1 MGRNKLIYTLAD
13 YGIVVAS
20 SANKGGTWSGAMENL
35 KNEWV
40 PLFVVTYDDMPEGN
54 QLLLERGGIE
64 LPLSKVEDYSNLDSY
79 LREESEN
86 IPTKPTQPGLF

>member
-1 MGRNKLIYTLAD
+1 
-13 YGIVVAS
+13 
-20 SANKGGTWSGAMENL
+20 
-35 KNEWV
+35 
-40 PLFVVTYDDMPEGN
+40 
-54 QLLLERGGIE
+54 LERGGIE